1 MNLSSSDLDAAGG
14 TIVKESLYGIW
25 MMDGWDVGCEL
36 GNTDEAA
43 VGTIEGDGVRDD
55 DDVGARE
62 SEIEPVR
69 LGDSDG
75 FREEREGRRVG

>member
-1 MNLSSSDLDAAGG
+1 M
-14 TIVKESLYGIW
+14 KESLYGIW

-36 GNTDEAA
+36 GNTDGTAVEAM
-43 VGTIEGDGVRDD
+43 EGDGVRDD
-55 DDVGARE
+55 DDVGVRE

-75 FREEREGRRVG
+75 LRKDREGRRVG